1 MTIARTDAREV
12 KAIIPR
18 EMRDELKRLARER
31 HVTVSELV
39 QEAVAELLRGV
50 RNGLE
55 RRSVNV
61 EEVVRRA
68 VVDFINQVGRV
79 GVVERGDFEAFL
91 ERRGITGRWARD
103 LFKRELRS
111 ELARRGF
118 RLLIIGGGDLVIT
131 RARAQS
137 NPQSRSSR

>member
-1 MTIARTDAREV
+1 MTKV
-12 KAIIPR
+12 IIPR

-39 QEAVAELLRGV
+39 QEAIEELLRGL
-50 RNGLE
+50 RNGLA
-55 RRSVNV
+55 RQSIN

-68 VVDFINQVGRV
+68 VVEFVSQVGRV
-79 GVVERGDFEAFL
+79 GVVERGDFEEFL

-103 LFKRELRS
+103 LFRRELRS

-118 RLLIIGGGDLVIT
+118 RLVIIGGGDLVIT
-131 RARAQS
+131 RAK
-137 NPQSRSSR
+137 PQTQATR

>member
-1 MTIARTDAREV
+1 MTKV
-12 KAIIPR
+12 MIPR

-39 QEAVAELLRGV
+39 QEAIEELLRGL
-50 RNGLE
+50 RNGLA
-55 RRSVNV
+55 RQSVN

-68 VVDFINQVGRV
+68 VEEFVSQVGRV

-91 ERRGITGRWARD
+91 KRWGITGRWARD
-103 LFKRELRS
+103 LFRRELRS

-118 RLLIIGGGDLVIT
+118 RLVIIGGGDLVIT
-131 RARAQS
+131 RAK
-137 NPQSRSSR
+137 PQSQATR

>member
-1 MTIARTDAREV
+1 MTKV
-12 KAIIPR
+12 MIPR
-18 EMRDELKRLARER
+18 EMRDELKRLAREK

-39 QEAVAELLRGV
+39 QEAIEELLRGL
-50 RNGLE
+50 RNGLA
-55 RRSVNV
+55 RQSVN

-68 VVDFINQVGRV
+68 VVEFVSQVGRV

-91 ERRGITGRWARD
+91 KRWGITGRWARD

-118 RLLIIGGGDLVIT
+118 RLVIIGGGDLVIT
-131 RARAQS
+131 RAK
-137 NPQSRSSR
+137 PQTQATR

>member
-1 MTIARTDAREV
+1 MTKV
-12 KAIIPR
+12 MIPR

-39 QEAVAELLRGV
+39 QEAIEELLRGL
-50 RNGLE
+50 RNGLA
-55 RRSVNV
+55 RRGGVS

-68 VVDFINQVGRV
+68 VVEFVSQVGRV

-91 ERRGITGRWARD
+91 ERWGITGRWARD
-103 LFKRELRS
+103 LFRRELRS

-118 RLLIIGGGDLVIT
+118 RLVIIGGGDLVIT
-131 RARAQS
+131 RAK
-137 NPQSRSSR
+137 PQTQATR

>member
-1 MTIARTDAREV
+1 MTKV
-12 KAIIPR
+12 MIPR

-39 QEAVAELLRGV
+39 QEAIEELLRGL
-50 RNGLE
+50 RNGLA
-55 RRSVNV
+55 RQSIN
-61 EEVVRRA
+61 EEMVRRA
-68 VVDFINQVGRV
+68 VEEFVSQVGRV

-91 ERRGITGRWARD
+91 VRRGITNKWARD

-118 RLLIIGGGDLVIT
+118 RLVIIGGGDLVIT
-131 RARAQS
+131 RAKSQTQTTR
-137 NPQSRSSR
+137 